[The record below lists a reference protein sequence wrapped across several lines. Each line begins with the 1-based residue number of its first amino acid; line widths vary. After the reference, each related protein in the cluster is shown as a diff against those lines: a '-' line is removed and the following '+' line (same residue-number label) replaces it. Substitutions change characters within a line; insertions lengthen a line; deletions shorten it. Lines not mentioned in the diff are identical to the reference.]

1 MFHTRTE
8 PFVFGQDKVCP
19 LKNKYYRQ
27 MKNSIFMKILKM
39 NTIDIILGLILVIAF
54 YLGFKKGLLRVLASL
69 IGLVAAVYCAIYFS
83 DYVKVYIVQWF
94 DWSEDLNRLASFLTT
109 FFLVI
114 FIFALAGRV
123 LTKVADLAMMG
134 LFNKLLGGAFNILK
148 IVFLLSVIFMF
159 VNSSENYSILTAE
172 KRDASILYNPIAALA
187 PAILP
192 TIEKHIDEFDLE
204 ESLEFPMD
212 KTSDTLQ

>member
-1 MFHTRTE
+1 
-8 PFVFGQDKVCP
+8 
-19 LKNKYYRQ
+19 
-27 MKNSIFMKILKM
+27 M

-54 YLGFKKGLLRVLASL
+54 FLGFRKGLLRVLASL
-69 IGLVAAVYCAIYFS
+69 VGLVVAVYCAMYFS
-83 DYVKVYIVQWF
+83 GYVEVYIVRWF
-94 DWSEDLNRLASFLTT
+94 DWSADLNRWASFLIT

-114 FIFALAGRV
+114 FIFGLMGRV
-123 LTKVADLAMMG
+123 LTKVADFAMLG
-134 LFNKLLGGAFNILK
+134 IFNKLLGGVFNVLK
-148 IVFLLSVIFMF
+148 IVFFLSVVFMF

-172 KRDASILYNPIAALA
+172 KRDASIFYDPIAAVA

-204 ESLEFPMD
+204 ESLEFPKD